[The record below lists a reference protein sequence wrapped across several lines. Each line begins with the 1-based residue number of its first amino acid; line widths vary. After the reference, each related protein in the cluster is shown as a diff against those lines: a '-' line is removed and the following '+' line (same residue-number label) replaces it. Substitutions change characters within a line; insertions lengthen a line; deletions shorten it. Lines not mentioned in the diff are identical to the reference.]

1 VTSRRSRRMLPHMAS
16 DGGYGECTMVLGAP
30 RKASFIASAKQQVGT
45 EVVAGWT
52 PVEVTWREPACMHA
66 GMNSHRR
73 CRHQNDPDGEK
84 VRRRSSVESRWL
96 DVGYTSIDVASSESS
111 SHADHV

>member
-1 VTSRRSRRMLPHMAS
+1 
-16 DGGYGECTMVLGAP
+16 MVLGAP

-52 PVEVTWREPACMHA
+52 PVEVTWRESACIHACMHP
-66 GMNSHRR
+66 RR
-73 CRHQNDPDGEK
+73 RRRRHQNGPDGEQ

-96 DVGYTSIDVASSESS
+96 HVGYTSIDVASSESS
-111 SHADHV
+111 SHAEYV